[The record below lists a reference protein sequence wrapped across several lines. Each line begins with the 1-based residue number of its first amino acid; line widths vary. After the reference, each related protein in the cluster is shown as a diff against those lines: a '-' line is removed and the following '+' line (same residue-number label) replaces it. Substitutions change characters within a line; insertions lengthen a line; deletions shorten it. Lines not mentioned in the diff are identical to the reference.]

1 MHKDVIGI
9 TNPCSLKLLQASM
22 TTQRLSTK
30 TPAPKTPENAF
41 AFPQSKRQRQNKDSA
56 RAFHKKQA
64 TNLVDA
70 LSETMPPAAS
80 LLPDLKIPEP
90 ENIANVKVG
99 RAVAKSQAH
108 RKETE
113 DVYTTILQTM
123 NLTDL
128 YAVITTSP
136 FEKLASDHATITSDE
151 WKTLVESVPI
161 EVRKATGLPEDTTDY
176 TVDESKSKEE
186 AKKITATLQQCKDAW
201 IKNLSRIVPHTGEST
216 IKNYTIIFLSS

>member
-1 MHKDVIGI
+1 MHKHVVSI
-9 TNPCSLKLLQASM
+9 TNQFSLQLLQASIIA
-22 TTQRLSTK
+22 QRLSTK
-30 TPAPKTPENAF
+30 IPAPKTPENAF

-113 DVYTTILQTM
+113 DVYTTILQAW

-128 YAVITTSP
+128 YAVIATPP

-151 WKTLVESVPI
+151 WKTLVEI
-161 EVRKATGLPEDTTDY
+161 I
-176 TVDESKSKEE
+176 TVM
-186 AKKITATLQQCKDAW
+186 
-201 IKNLSRIVPHTGEST
+201 KN
-216 IKNYTIIFLSS
+216 